1 GPTQAHL
8 EKSTPSSSR
17 LVSPKSVTSSL
28 STVPCSA
35 LLAASL
41 PLASLRR
48 GWRLPLEA
56 PPLSPRSH
64 RLDGRPPSLPPKD
77 PHLKSAVGEK
87 ISNVDTSLTMK
98 VNPQLCQICEEFATE
113 ALFYLNENETQ
124 FEIIATLHQAC
135 SKFPSFKLECT
146 KLVDYYATLF
156 FTKVTS
162 LSPEEFCESVSLC
175 DKVAFIRLRRHEDA
189 CTLCHE
195 MVDEILNDL
204 EDPDMELKIIE
215 VLLKGCN
222 NAESFVQ
229 KCKKLIIENAPL
241 ILEHIKKF
249 LKKRDF
255 CNSIHV
261 CGGKIIPAKER
272 VPGVLSAA

>member
-1 GPTQAHL
+1 MGPRVVL
-8 EKSTPSSSR
+8 MFIIIVI
-17 LVSPKSVTSSL
+17 LLGDTS
-28 STVPCSA
+28 
-35 LLAASL
+35 LAF
-41 PLASLRR
+41 
-48 GWRLPLEA
+48 
-56 PPLSPRSH
+56 
-64 RLDGRPPSLPPKD
+64 DN
-77 PHLKSAVGEK
+77 AVGEK
-87 ISNVDTSLTMK
+87 ISNVETSQKIK

-124 FEIIATLHQAC
+124 IEIIATLHQAC

-146 KLVDYYATLF
+146 KLVDYYASLF

-175 DKVAFIRLRRHEDA
+175 DKVAFIRLPRHEDT

-195 MVDEILNDL
+195 VVDDILSNL

-222 NAESFVQ
+222 NAENFVQ
-229 KCKKLIIENAPL
+229 KCKKLIIQNAPV

-261 CGGKIIPAKER
+261 CGSKIIPARAR
-272 VPGVLSAA
+272 VLGGLSAA